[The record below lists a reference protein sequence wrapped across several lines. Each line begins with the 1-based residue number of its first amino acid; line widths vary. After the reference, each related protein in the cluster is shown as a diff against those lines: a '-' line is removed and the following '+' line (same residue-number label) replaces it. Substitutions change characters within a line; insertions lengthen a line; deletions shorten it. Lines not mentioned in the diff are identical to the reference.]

1 MPIDPAL
8 TPDIP
13 QDVARRALEKVA
25 ALEARVAAL
34 ERGGTIP
41 TGVGAPGAATGRNGS
56 MYASTSNIFYVKIAG
71 TWRAVTLA

>member
-1 MPIDPAL
+1 MPIDPSL

-25 ALEARVAAL
+25 ALETRVQAL

-41 TGVGAPGAATGRNGS
+41 IGVGAPGGATGRDGS
-56 MYASTSNIFYVKIAG
+56 MYASTSNIFYVKING
-71 TWRAVTLA
+71 TWRSVTLA